1 MPSAMPNSSKAAA
14 SCFADCCTK
23 QHAAA
28 VLRLATILAA
38 LLLFASPVFAIIL
51 KVELIAEGG
60 ASIDRSL
67 GQFAINTSLAA
78 ASVLIVSAEC
88 HLFFIV
94 KWFGFLAFRG
104 GRGTTLV
111 CIGGM
116 LFAYARPAM
125 ADGNTTSAVFETV
138 AGLFACFVGFINIGF
153 ALMPPC
159 CPSFILPQDKLAEK
173 FRALHSRESKAK
185 RNLSAKQDVP
195 DVEAGEGG
203 AVATSKAAKKAEKA
217 EKAAAVAAAKAAKKA
232 VAKQPVTVDNPFL
245 KRPPAS
251 GVDVVSAT
259 VVNSANP
266 FLTVNRC

>member
-1 MPSAMPNSSKAAA
+1 MPNTSKAAA

-23 QHAAA
+23 KHAAA
-28 VLRLATILAA
+28 VLRSATILAA
-38 LLLFASPVFAIIL
+38 LLLFASPIFAIIL

-67 GQFAINTSLAA
+67 GQFAINATLAA

-138 AGLFACFVGFINIGF
+138 AGLFACFIGFINLGF

-159 CPSFILPQDKLAEK
+159 CPSFILPQDKLAER
-173 FRALHSRESKAK
+173 FRALHSRETKAK
-185 RNLSAKQDVP
+185 RNLAATSAKLDVP

-203 AVATSKAAKKAEKA
+203 AGATSKATKKAEKA
-217 EKAAAVAAAKAAKKA
+217 EKAAAAAAAKAAKKA
-232 VAKQPVTVDNPFL
+232 PKQPVTVDNPFL
-245 KRPPAS
+245 QRPPAS

-259 VVNSANP
+259 VATSGNP